1 MFSNNGI
8 ENIAKAMLNF
18 PAREDIQEN
27 SCFCLQFFIG
37 SGRRLCVRRVM
48 YRRSGYSH
56 GAFELLRFDL
66 PMHEQVSEQR
76 GAADCCYAAPLCD
89 RES

>member
-1 MFSNNGI
+1 MFTNNGI

-37 SGRRLCVRRVM
+37 SGRMCVLGVM
-48 YRRSGYSH
+48 RRRSGYSH
-56 GAFELLRFDL
+56 GAFELLRLNL

-76 GAADCCYAAPLCD
+76 GAADCCYAAPVCD